1 MSTSLVFLSKENIP
15 LTTTKIIADS
25 LDYRANDVLKLCEK
39 YLADLQEFGH
49 VPFKTV
55 RNELKNNV
63 VLDAKIAYLN
73 EPQATLLICYMRNS
87 EKVRKFK
94 VALVKAF
101 YEMRTRLEAE
111 KIERIEAGHEWRDTD
126 RTNYDLPWWVSNSVR
141 ADYGE
146 LHFEDFLYKG
156 VKLSTLTFRCHT
168 WYSIPDLKKLCK
180 EYFPGDFTFAGGCIP
195 RFDLGIDPK
204 AVWLPGMT
212 KTERVPPMRHAKNAW
227 YISEYALPGMFP
239 NPVELPTLF
248 LVLLNEVKPA
258 IMRHCKPVTDFPE
271 RGAYWGEAPA
281 GSTGSLLPAPAK
293 CAAPFAARLESA
305 AADDT
310 IRITRA
316 EYDHLRAAE
325 GNWQELLADT
335 RCRTRGMLE
344 TVESLLGTLAS
355 MRGEL
360 QANLAARPA

>member
-1 MSTSLVFLSKENIP
+1 MADQSLVFLSKDNTP
-15 LTTTKIIADS
+15 LTTTAIIAEN
-25 LDYRANDVLKLCEK
+25 LGYRANDVLKLCTK
-39 YLADLQEFGH
+39 YLDDLKTFGP

-55 RNELKNNV
+55 QKKLKSGAPFNAN
-63 VLDAKIAYLN
+63 IACLN
-73 EPQATLLICYMRNS
+73 EQQATLLVCYMRNS

-101 YEMRTRLEAE
+101 YEMRERLEEAR
-111 KIERIEAGHEWRDTD
+111 IERIEAGHEWRDTD

-156 VKLSTLTFRCHT
+156 VKLSTLTFRGHT

-180 EYFPGDFTFAGGCIP
+180 EYFPGDFTFGGGCIP

-212 KTERVPPMRHAKNAW
+212 KTVRVPPMRHAKNAW

-248 LVLLNEVKPA
+248 LVLINEVKPA
-258 IMRHCKPVTDFPE
+258 ILRHLKPIDDFPE

-281 GSTGSLLPAPAK
+281 GSSGSLLPAPAQG
-293 CAAPFAARLESA
+293 AAPFAARLAAA

-316 EYDHLRAAE
+316 EFDHLRAAE
-325 GNWQELLADT
+325 GNWQELSADT
-335 RCRTRGMLE
+335 RCQSRGMLE
-344 TVESLLGTLAS
+344 KVESMLDVLSS
-355 MRGEL
+355 MRDEL
-360 QANLAARPA
+360 RANVAAG